1 MQTADLYSSCEG
13 KALGVLGKRVEV
25 EVLRKLL
32 LLELYIGMVVEIGME
47 LWMEMEDAVVVATAA
62 APGKKRDAC
71 VCGKGGETGER
82 NFEVEK
88 GVC

>member
-1 MQTADLYSSCEG
+1 MIISAQTADLYSSGEG

-25 EVLRKLL
+25 EVLRRAL
-32 LLELYIGMVVEIGME
+32 LLELDIEMVVEIGME
-47 LWMEMEDAVVVATAA
+47 LWEDAAVVA

-88 GVC
+88 KVF